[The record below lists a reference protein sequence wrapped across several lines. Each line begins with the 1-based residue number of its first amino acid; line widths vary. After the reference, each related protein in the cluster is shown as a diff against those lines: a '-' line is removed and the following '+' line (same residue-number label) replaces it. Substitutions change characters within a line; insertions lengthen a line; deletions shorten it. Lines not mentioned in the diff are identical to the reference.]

1 MFLGSTFRWILR
13 VVLLVVP
20 LAEGIVAALVP
31 DWRKPMI
38 TLAIG
43 GLLAF
48 GLVELFWPGAEPFVG
63 LRYLHSNRRS
73 RRGWIGLL
81 ATLGFTVLGLA
92 LFFVAR
98 RFHARA
104 WETVGVVTALVG
116 SLYALLSL
124 LLLLFSVFS
133 TVSAMGVVL
142 GVASLIVVM
151 AVTSGFEREFQNKV
165 LALNAH
171 LVVMPYGNVEI
182 DSPEA
187 DQIEGKLRG
196 MPGVVGMAKFLF
208 SAGEVM
214 VGKVGSNLKGIDI
227 ARGAEDIKGS
237 IIEGHI
243 ADLARPA
250 TCPNSAP
257 GERAGRIILG
267 AELAHRIHA
276 RVGDCVPIMI
286 PFSLGDAGAPP
297 TFPFRVVGL
306 FRMGFHEYDTR
317 LAYVSIEDAH
327 RLESARAWVFG
338 VEVRFADPY
347 FALTQVKEVKR
358 RLDAPYRVIDW
369 KELNHNLFMALAVQK
384 FAISLVLLLIIVV
397 AAFNMIAS
405 LTMIVLSKVREI
417 AILKSMGAGGITVAR
432 VFLVGGTTIAGVGTA
447 FGIVYGLLICL
458 LARLYGYPLDP
469 KVYMIGQL
477 PVEIPVPEI
486 VGVAAVTLAICLLA
500 TIFPAVRASRLEAVD
515 GLRHT

>member
-1 MFLGSTFRWILR
+1 MFRWILR

-20 LAEGIVAALVP
+20 LGEVLAAALAP
-31 DWRKPMI
+31 AWRKPLVA
-38 TLAIG
+38 LAIG

-48 GLVELFWPGAEPFVG
+48 GVVELFWPGPEPFVG
-63 LRYLHSNRRS
+63 LRYLHSS
-73 RRGWIGLL
+73 RRPRRALAGLA
-81 ATLGFTVLGLA
+81 ATLGLTLVGLL

-98 RFHARA
+98 RYQARG
-104 WETVGVVTALVG
+104 WETVGVVAALAG
-116 SLYALLSL
+116 SLGAVLSL
-124 LLLLFSVFS
+124 LLQLFSVFS

-171 LVVMPYGNVEI
+171 LVVMPYGNVEF

-227 ARGAEDIKGS
+227 VHGADDIKGS
-237 IIEGHI
+237 LIEGRI
-243 ADLARPA
+243 ADLEKPV
-250 TCPNSAP
+250 TCPGTSRD
-257 GERAGRIILG
+257 EHAGRIILG

-276 RVGDCVPIMI
+276 KVGDCIPIMI
-286 PFSLGDAGAPP
+286 PFSLGDTSAPP
-297 TFPFRVVGL
+297 MFPFRVVGL

-347 FALTQVKEVKR
+347 FALSQVKEVKR
-358 RLDAPYRVIDW
+358 RLDAPYRVVDW

-397 AAFNMIAS
+397 ASFNMIAS

-417 AILKSMGAGGITVAR
+417 AILKSMGARSLTVAR
-432 VFLVGGTTIAGVGTA
+432 VFLVGGTTIAGVGTG
-447 FGIVYGLLICL
+447 FGIVYGLLICV

-477 PVEIPVPEI
+477 PVEIPIAEI
-486 VGVAAVTLAICLLA
+486 VGVAAITLGICLLA

>member
-1 MFLGSTFRWILR
+1 MFRWIMRL
-13 VVLLVVP
+13 VLLLLP
-20 LAEGIVAALVP
+20 LGEGVAAALVP
-31 DWRKPMI
+31 AWRKPLI
-38 TLAIG
+38 PFAIG

-48 GLVELFWPGAEPFVG
+48 GLVELFWPGPEPFVG
-63 LRYLHSNRRS
+63 LRYLHRS
-73 RRGWIGLL
+73 RRLQQTWIGLVAAL
-81 ATLGFTVLGLA
+81 SMTVLGFA
-92 LFFVAR
+92 TFFVAR
-98 RFHARA
+98 HYHVRSL
-104 WETVGVVTALVG
+104 ETVGVAAALQG
-116 SLYALLSL
+116 SLLSVLML
-124 LLLLFSVFS
+124 LLQLFSVFT

-142 GVASLIVVM
+142 GVGSLIVVM

-171 LVVMPYGNVEI
+171 LVVMPYGNVEF

-187 DQIEGKLRG
+187 DQIEKKLRG

-214 VGKVGSNLKGIDI
+214 IGKVGSNLKGIDV
-227 ARGAEDIKGS
+227 ARGAEDIKGA
-237 IIEGHI
+237 IIEGRI
-243 ADLARPA
+243 TDLEQPA
-250 TCPNSAP
+250 TCPGTSP

-276 RVGDCVPIMI
+276 HVGDCVPIMI
-286 PFSLGDAGAPP
+286 PFSLGDATAPP
-297 TFPFRVVGL
+297 LFPFRVVGL

-317 LAYVSIEDAH
+317 LAYVGIEDAH

-338 VEVRFADPY
+338 VEVRFSDPY
-347 FALTQVKEVKR
+347 FALTQAKEVKR
-358 RLDAPYRVIDW
+358 RLDAPYRVVDW

-417 AILKSMGAGGITVAR
+417 AILKSMGASGLMVAR
-432 VFLVGGTTIAGVGTA
+432 IFLVGGTTIAGVGTA
-447 FGIVYGLLICL
+447 FGVVHGLLICF

-477 PVEIPVPEI
+477 PVEIPIPEI
-486 VGVAAVTLAICLLA
+486 VGVAAVTVGICLLA

>member
-1 MFLGSTFRWILR
+1 MFRWLLR
-13 VVLLVVP
+13 VILLVVP
-20 LAEGIVAALVP
+20 LAEGIGAALLP
-31 DWRKPMI
+31 DWRKPLAA
-38 TLAIG
+38 LAIG

-48 GLVELFWPGAEPFVG
+48 GVVELFWPGAEPFVG
-63 LRYLHSNRRS
+63 LRYLHSS
-73 RRGWIGLL
+73 RRPRGALTGLVSAVGLTVVGLL
-81 ATLGFTVLGLA
+81 I
-92 LFFVAR
+92 FFVAR
-98 RFHARA
+98 RYHARG
-104 WETVGVVTALVG
+104 WETAGVVAALAG
-116 SLYALLSL
+116 SLFAVLSL
-124 LLLLFSVFS
+124 LLQLFSVFS

-214 VGKVGSNLKGIDI
+214 VGKVGSNLKGIDV
-227 ARGAEDIKGS
+227 AHGAEDIKGAL
-237 IIEGHI
+237 IEGRI
-243 ADLARPA
+243 ADLERPA
-250 TCPNSAP
+250 SCPGLKP
-257 GERAGRIILG
+257 DQEAGRIILG
-267 AELAHRIHA
+267 VELAHRIHA
-276 RVGDCVPIMI
+276 RVGECVPIMV
-286 PFSLGDAGAPP
+286 PFSLGDASAPP
-297 TFPFRVVGL
+297 QFPFRVVGL

-317 LAYVSIEDAH
+317 LAYVSIQDAH

-347 FALTQVKEVKR
+347 FALSQVKEVKR
-358 RLDAPYRVIDW
+358 RLDAPFRVVDW

-417 AILKSMGAGGITVAR
+417 AILKSMGAGALTVAR
-432 VFLVGGTTIAGVGTA
+432 VFLVGGTAIAGVGTA
-447 FGIVYGLLICL
+447 FGIVLGLLICF
-458 LARLYGYPLDP
+458 LARVYGYPLDP

-477 PVEIPVPEI
+477 PVEIPIPEI

>member
-1 MFLGSTFRWILR
+1 MLRWALR
-13 VVLLVVP
+13 LSLL
-20 LAEGIVAALVP
+20 LAALAVGIAAALMP
-31 DWRKPMI
+31 TWQKPLI
-38 TLAIG
+38 TIAIG
-43 GLLAF
+43 SLLAF

-63 LRYLHSNRRS
+63 MRYLRRS
-73 RRGWIGLL
+73 RRLQQTWIGLV
-81 ATLGFTVLGLA
+81 AALGVTVLGMA
-92 LFFVAR
+92 TFFVAR
-98 RFHARA
+98 HFHARA
-104 WETVGVVTALVG
+104 WETVGVGAALWGTQV
-116 SLYALLSL
+116 SVLML
-124 LLLLFSVFS
+124 LLQLFSVF
-133 TVSAMGVVL
+133 TAVSAMGVVL
-142 GVASLIVVM
+142 GVGALIVVM

-187 DQIEGKLRG
+187 DQIESKLRG

-214 VGKVGSNLKGIDI
+214 VGKVGSNLKGIDV

-237 IIEGHI
+237 IIDGRI
-243 ADLARPA
+243 ADLATPA
-250 TCPNSAP
+250 TCPGLAA
-257 GERAGRIILG
+257 GEHAGRIVLG
-267 AELAHRIHA
+267 VELAHRIHA
-276 RVGDCVPIMI
+276 RVGDCVPILI
-286 PFSLGDAGAPP
+286 PFSLGDSTAPP

-317 LAYVSIEDAH
+317 LAYVSVEDAH

-338 VEVRFADPY
+338 VEIRFADPY

-358 RLDAPYRVIDW
+358 RLDAPYRVVDW
-369 KELNHNLFMALAVQK
+369 KELNHNLFTALVVQKLAV
-384 FAISLVLLLIIVV
+384 SLLLLLIIVV

-417 AILKSMGAGGITVAR
+417 AILKSMGASGLMVAR
-432 VFLVGGTTIAGVGTA
+432 VFLVAGTTIGGVGTS
-447 FGIVYGLLICL
+447 FGILQGLFICV

-477 PVEIPVPEI
+477 PVEIPIPEI
-486 VGVAAVTLAICLLA
+486 IGVAAIAMSICLLA